1 MEPSSPTTRRIFSV
15 GHSNRPMT
23 SFLELLRRHSIEV
36 IVDTRSAPYSKFAT
50 QFNQAEIKTSLQK
63 AGWKYLF
70 LGRELGGRP
79 DRPEIYDDEGH
90 VRYDRVAASAA
101 FQEGIERLERGISQY
116 RVALLCSEEDP
127 SGCHRRLLV
136 GRVLQRRG
144 ILVEH
149 IRGDGELMREE
160 ALAARGK
167 LDPTLMQVSLFEA
180 PKEPP
185 WRSVRPVWPKNRPSG
200 SPER

>member
-1 MEPSSPTTRRIFSV
+1 MA
-15 GHSNRPMT
+15 
-23 SFLELLRRHSIEV
+23 SFLELLTRHAIEV
-36 IVDTRSAPYSKFAT
+36 VVDTRSAPYSKFAT
-50 QFNQAEIKTSLQK
+50 QFNQAELKTSLQK
-63 AGWKYLF
+63 AGRKYVF

-79 DRPEIYDDEGH
+79 DRSEFYDDEGH
-90 VRYDRVAASAA
+90 VRYDRVAASTP

-149 IRGDGELMREE
+149 IRGDGQLMNED
-160 ALAARGK
+160 ALTARDK
-167 LDPTLMQVSLFEA
+167 LDMTQVQVSMFDT
-180 PKEPP
+180 PKETP
-185 WRSVRPVWPKNRPSG
+185 WRSVRPVWPKNRPPG
-200 SPER
+200 LPER

>member
-1 MEPSSPTTRRIFSV
+1 MA
-15 GHSNRPMT
+15 
-23 SFLELLRRHSIEV
+23 SFLELLTRHCIEV
-36 IVDTRSAPYSKFAT
+36 VVDTRSAPYSKFAT
-50 QFNQAEIKTSLQK
+50 QFNQAELKTSLQK

-79 DRPEIYDDEGH
+79 DRPEFYDDEGH
-90 VRYDRVAASAA
+90 VRYDRVAVSAP

-160 ALAARGK
+160 ALAAREK
-167 LDPTLMQVSLFEA
+167 LDPAYMQVSLFEA

-185 WRSVRPVWPKNRPSG
+185 WRSVRPVWPKHRPPG